1 MTNKNYTY
9 DVKCRDNI
17 LILGQTNCWKTT
29 FLQNLAGNN
38 MFGEL
43 TSVDWISKIN
53 LNKNREE
60 QIALC
65 FQDTKVNFR
74 YPNDLSEFNALM

>member
-1 MTNKNYTY
+1 
-9 DVKCRDNI
+9 
-17 LILGQTNCWKTT
+17 
-29 FLQNLAGNN
+29 

-60 QIALC
+60 QIALR

>member
-1 MTNKNYTY
+1 
-9 DVKCRDNI
+9 
-17 LILGQTNCWKTT
+17 
-29 FLQNLAGNN
+29 

-74 YPNDLSEFNALM
+74 YPNDLSEFNALT